1 MKFGNIV
8 CVCVSSCH
16 IVFLIPC
23 RLYELVSGK
32 HVEKRDEEGAE
43 GLRYAHRQVKEENTS
58 LTVQSEGET
67 VKNKKSE
74 WKERGDEGRRERVM
88 CLSALVPVLA
98 AYHTLYPMAL
108 SGQ

>member
-1 MKFGNIV
+1 M
-8 CVCVSSCH
+8 
-16 IVFLIPC
+16 FLILC

-32 HVEKRDEEGAE
+32 HEEKQDDEGVE

-58 LTVQSEGET
+58 LTVQKERET
-67 VKNKKSE
+67 VKNKSE
-74 WKERGDEGRRERVM
+74 WKERGDEGRRERGM

-98 AYHTLYPMAL
+98 TYHTLHPMAL